1 MIDIQSSPLIL
12 YFIAVLLASSP
23 VAFVL
28 ERLSRRAPAL
38 FSGAFL
44 IASGSALALSG
55 TLDGTFFV
63 LADLPFLG
71 RIALF
76 ADGLSS
82 LMLIALLAIAGLVS
96 ISGTWSGGEKPEAQ
110 RGFQALFLLYVA
122 GVAGLFLS
130 ANLVLLFAFLELTL
144 IASWLVLGWWGGQ
157 GRGRTSIKY
166 FLYTELGA
174 LIFLAGVLMLWG
186 SIGTLDALSAPSGTP
201 ISPGSMLAVAFIIAG
216 VFVKSA
222 VFPTHGW
229 LPDAYS
235 ESPPKL
241 AAALSFST
249 VAIGAYLLL
258 RVFGSFVPGA
268 LSDPRV
274 SGTLAAFGLFNIIYG
289 GLAAIR
295 QKDLRRVLS
304 YSSISQAGYVLIGVA
319 SATQIGFLGV
329 LIWAVAH
336 GFGKSALFLISGE
349 YRRLIGTDS
358 LDGLGGLAGKMPV
371 TSSSLLL
378 SFLSLAGI
386 PPTLGFWGE
395 FFILFGFASSLLS
408 AGIDP
413 LRMGVLVVTAAFTV
427 VSAAYGLWTA
437 RRILYGESAPGS
449 QGARDRPSFAL
460 PLFSMV
466 LVLVALGIMPFLLTG
481 AFWIYHG

>member
-1 MIDIQSSPLIL
+1 MELQSNPAIL
-12 YFIAVLLASSP
+12 YLVAALLASSP
-23 VAFVL
+23 VAFML
-28 ERLSRRAPAL
+28 ERLGRRAPAI

-44 IASGSALALSG
+44 SISGLVLALSG
-55 TLDGTFFV
+55 ALGGSFFV
-63 LADLPFLG
+63 IADLPFLG
-71 RIALF
+71 RISLF

-82 LMLIALLAIAGLVS
+82 PLLVALLAMAGLVS
-96 ISGTWSGGEKPEAQ
+96 LSGCLGEAKPQ

-144 IASWLVLGWWGGQ
+144 IASWLAIGWWGGQ
-157 GRGRTSIKY
+157 GRGRASIKY
-166 FLYTELGA
+166 FVYTELGA
-174 LIFLAGVLMLWG
+174 LMLLAGILMLWG
-186 SIGTLDALSAPSGTP
+186 STGTLDALSAPSGTP
-201 ISPGSMLAVAFIIAG
+201 ASPGAMLGIAFIIAG

-222 VFPTHGW
+222 VFPAHGW

-235 ESPPKL
+235 ESPQRL

-249 VAIGAYLLL
+249 IAVGAYLLL
-258 RVFGSFVPGA
+258 RIFGTFLPGV

-274 SGTLAAFGLFNIIYG
+274 SGVLAAFGLFNILYG
-289 GLAAIR
+289 GIAAIR
-295 QKDLRRVLS
+295 QRDLRRVLS

-319 SATQIGFLGV
+319 SATYVGFLGV

-349 YRRLIGTDS
+349 YLGSLGTDS
-358 LDGLGGLAGKMPV
+358 LDDLGGLAGKMPI

-408 AGIDP
+408 AGIDAFR
-413 LRMGVLVVTAAFTV
+413 LGVLVLAAASTV

-437 RRILYGESAPGS
+437 RRILYGEATLASE
-449 QGARDRPSFAL
+449 GARDRISFAL
-460 PLFSMV
+460 PVIAMV
-466 LVLVALGIMPFLLTG
+466 LLLVALGIMPFLITG
-481 AFWIYHG
+481 AFWIYPG

>member
-1 MIDIQSSPLIL
+1 MMEIQSSPATL
-12 YFIAVLLASSP
+12 YLVAALLASSP
-23 VAFVL
+23 VAFAL
-28 ERLSRRAPAL
+28 ERLGRRAPAI

-44 IASGSALALSG
+44 IASGLVLALSG
-55 TLDGTFFV
+55 ALGGTFFT

-82 LMLIALLAIAGLVS
+82 PLLIALLAIAGLVS
-96 ISGTWSGGEKPEAQ
+96 ISGCSGEAKPQ

-144 IASWLVLGWWGGQ
+144 IASWLALGWWGGQ
-157 GRGRTSIKY
+157 GRGRASIKY
-166 FLYTELGA
+166 FIYTELGA
-174 LIFLAGVLMLWG
+174 LMLLAGILILWG
-186 SIGTLDALSAPSGTP
+186 SAGTLDALSAPSSTP
-201 ISPGSMLAVAFIIAG
+201 PSPGAMLGIAFIIAG

-222 VFPTHGW
+222 VFPVHGW

-235 ESPPKL
+235 ESPPRL

-249 VAIGAYLLL
+249 IAVGAYLLL
-258 RVFGSFVPGA
+258 RIFGSFLPGA
-268 LSDPRV
+268 LSDPSV
-274 SGTLAAFGLFNIIYG
+274 SGVLAAFGLFNILYG
-289 GLAAIR
+289 GIAAIR
-295 QKDLRRVLS
+295 QRDLRRVLS

-319 SATQIGFLGV
+319 SATYIGFLGV

-349 YRRLIGTDS
+349 YRGSLGTDS
-358 LDGLGGLAGKMPV
+358 LDGLGGLAGKMPA

-408 AGIDP
+408 AGLEP
-413 LRMGVLVVTAAFTV
+413 FRLGVLVIAAASTV

-437 RRILYGESAPGS
+437 RRILYGEAKPASA
-449 QGARDRPSFAL
+449 GARDRISFVL
-460 PLFSMV
+460 PVIAMV
-466 LVLVALGIMPFLLTG
+466 LALVALGILPFLLTG
-481 AFWIYHG
+481 AFWIYPG